1 MTVLLLATAQY
12 IQQNLWAR
20 QYYYIASHSPMRKEL
35 LYMEREK
42 PAKVWPLFVALA
54 LAGTLLLTYTTII
67 SLYGSQLRGQ
77 LANLHAAIP
86 DEIRLVIPVQK
97 K

>member
-1 MTVLLLATAQY
+1 
-12 IQQNLWAR
+12 
-20 QYYYIASHSPMRKEL
+20 MRNEL

-54 LAGTLLLTYTTII
+54 LAGVLLLMYTIVITRF
-67 SLYGSQLRGQ
+67 GSQLRGQ

-86 DEIRLVIPVQK
+86 DEIHLVIPVK
-97 K
+97 KN